1 MENEIM
7 MVEHLG
13 PNGREMIPV
22 EQVIEEVATEVATE
36 VVAETAPVEETPAP
50 KKRRKKT
57 VEEK

>member
-1 MENEIM
+1 MTEIL
-7 MVEHLG
+7 VDSVG
-13 PNGREMIPV
+13 PGGREMIPV
-22 EQVIEEVATEVATE
+22 EQVIEEVATEVITE

>member
-1 MENEIM
+1 MENEVM

-22 EQVIEEVATEVATE
+22 EQVIEEVATEV
-36 VVAETAPVEETPAP
+36 VAETAPVEEAPAP